1 MPSLSYD
8 QVTLLITHC
17 ALERLLE
24 KNRTLLSSLSAGG
37 DRSIFIWSCKIS
49 GTRTGPLDL
58 PALSNGGQFALFI
71 SMISNYMNGIPKLTQ
86 MSQITHTDTADWTQ
100 KETFSVLLSGHGTF
114 YSIHWSLN
122 ESKEMAPRVVY
133 YWRCSVIFNIGF
145 TSEFS
150 ASAGLTVW
158 LLQFSVLM
166 E

>member
-1 MPSLSYD
+1 MPSLNYD
-8 QVTLLITHC
+8 QVTPLITHC

-24 KNRTLLSSLSAGG
+24 KNRTLLSSLLAGG

-100 KETFSVLLSGHGTF
+100 KKRHFLSSSAGIGHFIPFIEVWMKVKRWRLVLFTTDDVPSFSILVLHRSSVLALDWQF
-114 YSIHWSLN
+114 DY
-122 ESKEMAPRVVY
+122 
-133 YWRCSVIFNIGF
+133 
-145 TSEFS
+145 FS
-150 ASAGLTVW
+150 F
-158 LLQFSVLM
+158 QF
-166 E
+166 

>member
-1 MPSLSYD
+1 MTRWPLW
-8 QVTLLITHC
+8 ITHC

-100 KETFSVLLSGHGTF
+100 KKRHFLSSSTDIGHFIPFIEVWMKVKRWRLVLFTTDDVPSFSILVLHRSSVLALDWQF
-114 YSIHWSLN
+114 DY
-122 ESKEMAPRVVY
+122 
-133 YWRCSVIFNIGF
+133 
-145 TSEFS
+145 FS
-150 ASAGLTVW
+150 F
-158 LLQFSVLM
+158 QF
-166 E
+166 